1 MEKFTI
7 NNDIKVFCITVD
19 SFPEGIGPAHQKL
32 HSIIN
37 KTGGRKFFGISRP
50 AENGVIIYKAAAEEL
65 YEGEAEKYGLET
77 FIIKKG
83 SYISETL
90 KDWHKDVP
98 LIGKTFQKL
107 LKDPRIDKNGYCLE
121 IYLNDKDM
129 MCLVGIDSDINN
141 KNS

>member
-1 MEKFTI
+1 MDIFTI
-7 NNDIKVFCITVD
+7 NNDIKVFCVTAD

-32 HSIIN
+32 QSILPQAS
-37 KTGGRKFFGISRP
+37 GRKFFGISLP
-50 AENGVIIYKAAAEEL
+50 SENGVIIYKAAVEEQ

-83 SYISETL
+83 RYICETL
-90 KDWHKDVP
+90 NNWHKDVP
-98 LIGKTFQKL
+98 FIGKTFQQL

-121 IYLNDKDM
+121 IYLNDSDM